1 MNLEVEI
8 QGQAGITD
16 IKKKKTW
23 ASTLFLQTI
32 LKSFVYIIHPTPKFQ
47 PQIPLKINKLTNAAN
62 VKERK
67 AAPCELPEMDSRL
80 PLSSAED
87 TM

>member
-16 IKKKKTW
+16 IKKKKTR

-32 LKSFVYIIHPTPKFQ
+32 LKSFVYIIHPH
-47 PQIPLKINKLTNAAN
+47 PQISTPNPLK
-62 VKERK
+62 
-67 AAPCELPEMDSRL
+67 D
-80 PLSSAED
+80 
-87 TM
+87 